1 MPTPKTVH
9 QYRLRVDGEDDQKM
23 TQFLKKHSSR
33 YLLVHHVLPYGN
45 PHYHAYVETH
55 LTQGN
60 FSNYVKKEM
69 GVSKGDYSNKTCSAD
84 RKHEYLSYL
93 FNTKKGNV
101 SRTVSYENFG
111 TLDIKTY
118 QEQSKQIAEE
128 FQAKMAL
135 GKKTQYDVVMLTIER
150 LGKENCIHPEII
162 YDELVEVMKANHTV
176 ARPNHVRDMI
186 FSVMVYSGQRQA
198 QESAKTLALK
208 YFQY

>member
-1 MPTPKTVH
+1 MPTAKTVR
-9 QYRLRVDGEDDQKM
+9 QYRLRVDGEDDLKM
-23 TQFLKKHSSR
+23 TQFLQKHTSK
-33 YLLVHHVLPYGN
+33 YLLVHHVLPTGN

-69 GVSKGDYSNKTCSAD
+69 GVSKGDYSNQTCADD

-93 FNTKKGNV
+93 YNTKHGNK
-101 SRTVSYENFG
+101 SRTVSYHNFG

-118 QEQSKQIAEE
+118 QESAQQIAKE
-128 FQAKMAL
+128 FKTKMAL
-135 GKKTQYDVVMLTIER
+135 GKKTQYDIVMLTIER
-150 LGKENCIHPEII
+150 LTPVHCVHATVI
-162 YDELVEVMKANHTV
+162 YDELVSVMKECKVV

-198 QESAKTLALK
+198 EESAKELALK
-208 YFQY
+208 FFS